1 MRSPWLITLVGVAF
15 ISAIGVV
22 SSVEAQKPP
31 APITFEKGKD
41 SPGPVT
47 FDHELH
53 SKANDKCTACHTKI
67 FKMKKGTSGNLT
79 MDKMKAGESCG
90 TCHNGK
96 TEVKGKKLFATESC
110 DTCHK
115 K

>member
-1 MRSPWLITLVGVAF
+1 MRSPWLVTFVGLVLLGG
-15 ISAIGVV
+15 IGLV

-53 SKANDKCTACHTKI
+53 KAANEKCTVCHVKI

-90 TCHNGK
+90 TCHSGK
-96 TEVKGKKLFATESC
+96 VEVKGKPVFAIEQC
-110 DTCHK
+110 EKCHK
-115 K
+115 P